1 MFFIITQQKSIFLI
15 QHLAIFDCE
24 VNEFLMW
31 AIAKDLKY
39 SALNW
44 VYDPLMYCD
53 PHFKDQWLWP
63 CVFLIFIIKM
73 LVQFLLYKHIL
84 EIKIFIQMCKIYS
97 LKNTLKQEI
106 YICMYVREMYQ
117 QGNTKGKKMESRNQN
132 LTIKIICSK

>member
-1 MFFIITQQKSIFLI
+1 MHVFHYYPAKTRIFLI

-53 PHFKDQWLWP
+53 PHFK
-63 CVFLIFIIKM
+63 
-73 LVQFLLYKHIL
+73 
-84 EIKIFIQMCKIYS
+84 
-97 LKNTLKQEI
+97 
-106 YICMYVREMYQ
+106 
-117 QGNTKGKKMESRNQN
+117 NQ
-132 LTIKIICSK
+132 